1 MARSRATRQGGFLGW
16 TGQRRSGRIAT
27 SRCLA
32 HTRRTNEGQHMAAR
46 KSWKRRPTKP
56 GTPMQKRSKALSS
69 LNRKRNRNS
78 LAYPDQDKLGARV
91 RSGAEAA
98 GDGPKVAPAF
108 RQPGPVVGSMA
119 PSLASPAAGSWKGNG
134 QKGAGRVRLPVAIVL
149 PGLAFYRMGRPVL
162 GLICYTLQASLA
174 GWLPAALWATYA
186 TRQVEQRQ
194 RSLAARLR

>member
-1 MARSRATRQGGFLGW
+1 VADYMALLDDRV
-16 TGQRRSGRIAT
+16 AT

-56 GTPMQKRSKALSS
+56 GTPTHKRSKALSS
-69 LNRKRNRNS
+69 LKRTRNRNS
-78 LAYPDQDKLGARV
+78 QAHPDQDKLGARV
-91 RSGAEAA
+91 RPGAEAA

-108 RQPGPVVGSMA
+108 RQPSPVVGIMA
-119 PSLASPAAGSWKGNG
+119 PGLASPIAGSWKGDG
-134 QKGAGRVRLPVAIVL
+134 HKGASRVRLPVAVVL

-162 GLICYTLQASLA
+162 GLICYTFQASLA

-186 TRQVEQRQ
+186 TRQVERRQ
-194 RSLAARLR
+194 RDLAARLR

>member
-1 MARSRATRQGGFLGW
+1 VAGHTALLDDRV
-16 TGQRRSGRIAT
+16 AT

-46 KSWKRRPTKP
+46 KSLKRRPTKP
-56 GTPMQKRSKALSS
+56 GTLTQKRSKALSS
-69 LNRKRNRNS
+69 LKRIRNRNS

-91 RSGAEAA
+91 RPGAEAT
-98 GDGPKVAPAF
+98 DGGSRVAPAV
-108 RQPGPVVGSMA
+108 RQPGPVLGRMA
-119 PSLASPAAGSWKGNG
+119 PNLASPIAGSWKGNG
-134 QKGAGRVRLPVAIVL
+134 QKGASRVRLPVAVVL

-186 TRQVEQRQ
+186 ARQVERKQRN
-194 RSLAARLR
+194 LAARLR